1 MKKLHMGWGQR
12 VPTAGGDG
20 DVREDFDEECPTCGG
35 HGTYANQAQHQPRT
49 DFSPKDRVCAHC
61 GYTFSRVRSAANK
74 KRNEE
79 ARARYQEHRE
89 LGLVD

>member
-1 MKKLHMGWGQR
+1 MKLHKGWGKR

-20 DVREDFDEECPTCGG
+20 NTREDFDEVCPTCGG
-35 HGTYANQAQHQPRT
+35 KGTYANQAQHMPRP